1 MVVQQQPQMQF
12 TITYDTNTK
21 NQSFLDMHYFLKS
34 IGIQNNAFFLAI
46 YDTDLI
52 GVDPRDPKLNVM
64 MKKKIFLECQRN
76 FWYFIREVVR
86 IPDQGGTVGGGVP
99 YKLHRGNLALNYCFV
114 NNFNLF
120 LELPRQ
126 HGKTVSACV
135 WYLWVFNFGTTNSQI
150 AFMNKKHEDSKDNL
164 IRLKNIRAALPSYLI
179 MDSAYGFDGK
189 KLKATNRAEKIA
201 HPSNGNLIVA
211 KSSARNKAG
220 ADGLGRG
227 CTMPMQ
233 WYDEYAFILFND
245 IIYAAATPAFVTA
258 SGNAKNNGAPYGILI
273 TTTPGDM
280 TTDEGK
286 DAYAT
291 KEAATPFQEVFY
303 DYSYQQM
310 QEIQNL
316 NDSSTFFYARFT
328 YKQLGSGIDYFKRM
342 VKELKKNWPKI
353 RREVLL
359 EWSVSSDNSPFTK
372 QDLEAVKTKI
382 KPPLY
387 TITLNRIFTMNIYK
401 RAQIKRF
408 PPIIGV
414 DVSGGYNK
422 DSSAITVIDSETTDV
437 IATLNCNYI
446 SIPDLAK
453 CIYELVVKYMPNAIV
468 NIERNGGF
476 GASVIGLLK
485 NSKIKRNL
493 YYEIKDRVV
502 EDRIDPNGSG
512 FNKRKIKTKVYGFD
526 ETKASR
532 NLLME
537 ILRDRMDNHKN
548 KFAAEILYNELCTLE
563 VKKNGRIEHTDNG
576 HDDQI
581 FSYLMALYV
590 WYYGKDLMENFGMD
604 KRMIRTDTEEDV
616 EIDYIENDSFDDISK
631 YIETE
636 IDGDIKASLEY
647 IESDKS
653 ILYEDF
659 LEKQRQQDSAAIQ
672 AFISHP
678 IGRKAYAEKYHVDEE
693 DLMTAGTYKIPDS
706 MFNDMYPNDEQQ
718 DKERA
723 AMQKYFN
730 NIVIR

>member
-201 HPSNGNLIVA
+201 HPSNGNMIVA

-310 QEIQNL
+310 QEI
-316 NDSSTFFYARFT
+316 R
-328 YKQLGSGIDYFKRM
+328 
-342 VKELKKNWPKI
+342 
-353 RREVLL
+353 
-359 EWSVSSDNSPFTK
+359 
-372 QDLEAVKTKI
+372 
-382 KPPLY
+382 
-387 TITLNRIFTMNIYK
+387 
-401 RAQIKRF
+401 
-408 PPIIGV
+408 
-414 DVSGGYNK
+414 
-422 DSSAITVIDSETTDV
+422 SE
-437 IATLNCNYI
+437 
-446 SIPDLAK
+446 
-453 CIYELVVKYMPNAIV
+453 
-468 NIERNGGF
+468 
-476 GASVIGLLK
+476 
-485 NSKIKRNL
+485 
-493 YYEIKDRVV
+493 
-502 EDRIDPNGSG
+502 
-512 FNKRKIKTKVYGFD
+512 
-526 ETKASR
+526 
-532 NLLME
+532 
-537 ILRDRMDNHKN
+537 
-548 KFAAEILYNELCTLE
+548 
-563 VKKNGRIEHTDNG
+563 EHTSEL
-576 HDDQI
+576 Q
-581 FSYLMALYV
+581 
-590 WYYGKDLMENFGMD
+590 
-604 KRMIRTDTEEDV
+604 
-616 EIDYIENDSFDDISK
+616 
-631 YIETE
+631 
-636 IDGDIKASLEY
+636 
-647 IESDKS
+647 
-653 ILYEDF
+653 
-659 LEKQRQQDSAAIQ
+659 
-672 AFISHP
+672 SH
-678 IGRKAYAEKYHVDEE
+678 
-693 DLMTAGTYKIPDS
+693 
-706 MFNDMYPNDEQQ
+706 
-718 DKERA
+718 
-723 AMQKYFN
+723 
-730 NIVIR
+730 